1 MKKGLGILSFLLLWT
16 TLLLAQKFTS
26 SASKTNVGMGEQ
38 FEVDFSV
45 NAEGNRFTPPDFTG
59 FQVLS
64 GPNES
69 TSFTSVNGNN
79 SMSTVYSYILA
90 ATKEGTFTITAA
102 AIVINGHTLITD
114 PLKIRVK
121 GQAPPQQAQ
130 QQQAQAQPADPTADD
145 KVSPDDMKS
154 IGKQLFLK
162 AEVDKTHAFVGE
174 KVTVSYKI
182 YTRLAVGGLQADKAP
197 DLNGFW
203 NQDINNKNQNT
214 TTETYNGL
222 KYTVAILK
230 QTVLFPEHAGDLT
243 IDPLVMTMMV
253 RVPFKGLFDNPF
265 GNFKDVKYQA
275 KSAALIV
282 HAMPL
287 PAEGKPANF
296 SGAVGTFTVRT
307 DVDKRA
313 LKANET
319 LNYTFEVAGNGNLNL
334 INAPALN
341 PPADFDKYDPKSTDR
356 ITVDQNG
363 VSGTRQF
370 SYLLIPR
377 HQGDYAFNP
386 VNFSYFNPVTK
397 KYITLPTQAFH
408 IKVDKGD
415 AQANVPVFNSSD
427 QQDIKMLDKDIR
439 YIKTSALDLYRDGD
453 GFYNSAGYYI
463 LLLLGP
469 GIFAG
474 ALFYRRWMKKENS
487 DLVKLK
493 SKKAN
498 KIAAKHLADAQKQLT
513 AGNKNAFY
521 EAIAKGLYGYLSDK
535 LNIPVAD
542 LNKENITDKLNAKS
556 VDDTTIRQLDD
567 TIDLC
572 EMARFAPVSGISQQ
586 EVFEKAKNIINE
598 IEDKI

>member
-1 MKKGLGILSFLLLWT
+1 MKKGFGILSFLFLWT
-16 TLLLAQKFTS
+16 TLAFAQKFS
-26 SASKTNVGMGEQ
+26 SSVSKANVGVGEQ
-38 FEVDFSV
+38 FEVDFTV
-45 NAEGNRFTPPDFTG
+45 NAEGNRFTPPDFNG

-69 TSFTSVNGNN
+69 TSFTSVNGSS
-79 SMSTVYSYILA
+79 SMTTVYSYILA

-114 PLKIRVK
+114 PVKIRVK

-130 QQQAQAQPADPTADD
+130 PAAQAQQADPNATDN
-145 KVSPDDMKS
+145 VSPDDMKS

-162 AEVDKTHAFVGE
+162 AEVDKTRAFVGE
-174 KVTVSYKI
+174 KVTVTYKI
-182 YTRLAVGGLQADKAP
+182 YTRFAVGGLQADKAP

-203 NQDINNKNQNT
+203 NQDINNKNQTT
-214 TTETYNGL
+214 TTETANGL

-243 IDPLVMTMMV
+243 IDPLIMTMMV
-253 RVPFKGLFDNPF
+253 RVPYKGLFDNPF

-275 KSAALIV
+275 KSAPLIV
-282 HAMPL
+282 HAIPL
-287 PAEGKPANF
+287 PTAGKPANF
-296 SGAVGTFTVRT
+296 TGAVGTFTVRS
-307 DVDKRA
+307 DVDKRE

-341 PPADFDKYDPKSTDR
+341 PPADFDKYDPKSTDQ
-356 ITVDQNG
+356 INVDQNG

-377 HQGDYAFNP
+377 HQGNYTLNP
-386 VNFSYFNPVTK
+386 VNFSYFNPVTQ
-397 KYITLPTQAFH
+397 KYVTLPTQAFN
-408 IKVDKGD
+408 IKVNKGD

-439 YIKTSALDLYRDGD
+439 YIKTSAVDMYKDGD
-453 GFYNSAGYYI
+453 GFYNSAGYYS

-469 GIFAG
+469 ALFAG
-474 ALFYRRWMKKENS
+474 ALVYRRWDDKQNS
-487 DLVKLK
+487 DQVKLK

-521 EAIAKGLYGYLSDK
+521 EAVAKGLYGYLSDK

-542 LNKENITDKLNAKS
+542 LNKENIADKLKTQL
-556 VDDTTIRQLDD
+556 VDVSTIKQLDD

-572 EMARFAPVSGISQQ
+572 EMARFAPISGIAQQ